1 MLPTSQSL
9 ASMAEAC
16 LTMQALKLIHALA
29 FRANLH
35 HHALVLAKIFR
46 FAAVSPNGCLHY
58 ADRLFSQIHQ
68 PNTFF
73 YNTLIR
79 GYSKSSSP
87 SQSVQLFNQ
96 MRRNCVD
103 PDGFTFTFLLKGR
116 SRMRIDLPL
125 IVASDEIHGAV
136 LKLGFCFHLFVMN
149 ALIHLYAAR
158 GVPAAAHQVFNEMV
172 GADVVSWSG
181 LVVAH
186 VRAGELELARQVFYE
201 MPERDVVSW
210 TVMVSGYAQAKRS
223 REALEL
229 FREMRDVGVRPD
241 EVAMVSV
248 ISACTSLGDLETGFE
263 VHRYI
268 DENGFGWMVSLCNA
282 LIDMYAK
289 CGCMDLAW
297 QVFNNM
303 ERKSLITWNSMIS
316 ACANHGN
323 AEDAFRVFTLMLYS
337 GIRPDGVTFLALLTA
352 YTHKGWVDDGYGLF
366 ESMQRDYGVEAGVEH
381 YGCMVDMLGRAGR
394 LEEAYKLITSMSMPC
409 NDVVWGALLA
419 ACRIYGDVEMG
430 ERVLKKLIELKPDE
444 GGYYILLRDIYVAA
458 GRRAEAIELRRAMD
472 VNGAKKT
479 LGCSWDSGLT
489 VRFYNQVNRG
499 EAESE
504 SACFYL
510 NRLSFAR
517 LPSWEGLASASTKGF
532 AAEIMDLLVF
542 HKPQQAWGF
551 YFQGPQL
558 FSS

>member
-1 MLPTSQSL
+1 
-9 ASMAEAC
+9 
-16 LTMQALKLIHALA
+16 
-29 FRANLH
+29 
-35 HHALVLAKIFR
+35 
-46 FAAVSPNGCLHY
+46 
-58 ADRLFSQIHQ
+58 
-68 PNTFF
+68 
-73 YNTLIR
+73 
-79 GYSKSSSP
+79 
-87 SQSVQLFNQ
+87 
-96 MRRNCVD
+96 
-103 PDGFTFTFLLKGR
+103 
-116 SRMRIDLPL
+116 MRIDLPL

-241 EVAMVSV
+241 EVAMVIV

-323 AEDAFRVFTLMLYS
+323 AEDAFRVFTLMLNS

-479 LGCSWDSGLT
+479 LGCSWVG
-489 VRFYNQVNRG
+489 
-499 EAESE
+499 A
-504 SACFYL
+504 
-510 NRLSFAR
+510 
-517 LPSWEGLASASTKGF
+517 
-532 AAEIMDLLVF
+532 
-542 HKPQQAWGF
+542 
-551 YFQGPQL
+551 
-558 FSS
+558 